1 MFKAENAELFTLQ
14 AITNYMV
21 DTTDYR
27 RYLSYW
33 VNTRV
38 INVLP
43 YFLCETVVI
52 SISDPYVK
60 LWLCF
65 GKERVEKKKTS
76 IKMRTLNPVYNESF
90 MFEIQWDKIREAS
103 IEVTCMDFDKLGR
116 NEMIGKVLL
125 GSKSG
130 PLETRH
136 WNDMISKPR
145 QQVAQW
151 HLLKD

>member
-1 MFKAENAELFTLQ
+1 MQ
-14 AITNYMV
+14 
-21 DTTDYR
+21 
-27 RYLSYW
+27 
-33 VNTRV
+33 
-38 INVLP
+38 VLIP
-43 YFLCETVVI
+43 SRNDDMIILYCFFFV
-52 SISDPYVK
+52 SDPYVK
-60 LWLCF
+60 MWLCF
-65 GKERVEKKKTS
+65 GKERIEKKKTS

-125 GSKSG
+125 GAKSG